1 MNAFLTDSL
10 AVVYVWHFTATTVCC
25 SRVLDVHTL
34 LSAQDIDAGRSRADR
49 SSERQATV
57 RGAGRAGA
65 KVSWPHVV
73 EQRCDSGAR
82 GGCEWAVARGVPVG
96 GAGCAP
102 RSRPDARLRWPE
114 NLLQTVCL
122 CRRSISV
129 LLCSVWLF
137 CCIGESIVAGLPRLA
152 QDSNRASVLFGLF
165 RWLVREGILDDGPTV
180 RGRQAA
186 CAAALRCAAALTVLV
201 VHPLHIKRICG
212 G

>member
-1 MNAFLTDSL
+1 VNAFLTDSL

-129 LLCSVWLF
+129 FVMFRVAVLLYWRIDRGRFTQTGSGQQSRICFIRTVSLVGQRGHIGRRPNGTRTPSSLCCCATLCPSITYQAHLRWL
-137 CCIGESIVAGLPRLA
+137 ARLA
-152 QDSNRASVLFGLF
+152 R
-165 RWLVREGILDDGPTV
+165 
-180 RGRQAA
+180 
-186 CAAALRCAAALTVLV
+186 
-201 VHPLHIKRICG
+201 
-212 G
+212 